1 MMAMKALQ
9 RRKGNDLKSK
19 VCLMFDQLIFVL
31 QLISLQKRFLNQ
43 VCKREVT
50 SLITFSGG
58 FICSY
63 GSNSVYIVEQQPA
76 PGEEIKFRGTKKIVF
91 PPRIIKKS
99 GVDGYMVKSLC
110 VSPSEDL
117 LIALTDDLL
126 LYSYQLKKKEGA
138 QVRLEVKQK
147 IFPQIHFSLG

>member
-1 MMAMKALQ
+1 MFL
-9 RRKGNDLKSK
+9 LKSY
-19 VCLMFDQLIFVL
+19 
-31 QLISLQKRFLNQ
+31 LNP

-91 PPRIIKKS
+91 PQRIIKKS
-99 GVDGYMVKSLC
+99 GLDGYVVKSLC

-138 QVRLEVKQK
+138 QVRKK
-147 IFPQIHFSLG
+147 RN

>member
-1 MMAMKALQ
+1 M
-9 RRKGNDLKSK
+9 
-19 VCLMFDQLIFVL
+19 I
-31 QLISLQKRFLNQ
+31 RFLNQ
-43 VCKREVT
+43 IHEREVT

-63 GSNSVYIVEQQPA
+63 GSNSVYIVEQQPVT
-76 PGEEIKFRGTKKIVF
+76 GEELKFRGTKKIVF
-91 PPRIIKKS
+91 PQRIIKKD
-99 GVDGYMVKSLC
+99 GLDGYNVKSLC

-138 QVRLEVKQK
+138 QVK
-147 IFPQIHFSLG
+147 IGNMNL